1 MCHSQTFWRE
11 SWAIWGGGRGE
22 FGTNL
27 QMTIFMCYYI
37 HVCTC
42 VLFFP
47 SVHVDL
53 VKIVALVTVVHMA
66 QYLPMKEVID
76 TEYSIKIHVMPDM
89 DEITEREYL
98 NLSAPDM
105 NMVTI
110 R

>member
-1 MCHSQTFWRE
+1 MSLTNFLERKLGHL
-11 SWAIWGGGRGE
+11 GGGGVGE

-27 QMTIFMCYYI
+27 QMTIFMCYI

-105 NMVTI
+105 NMMTI